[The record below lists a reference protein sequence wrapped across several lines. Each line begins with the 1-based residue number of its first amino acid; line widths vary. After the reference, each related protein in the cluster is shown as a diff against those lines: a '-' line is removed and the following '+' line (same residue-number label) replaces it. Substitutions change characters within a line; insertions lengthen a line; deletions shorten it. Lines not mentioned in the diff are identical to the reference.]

1 MYKLWAYTSIKLFK
15 HKELWAVG
23 AVMLFILSLPVL
35 AFASVF
41 NLTTVSNPGVTLYT
55 GPGYAGDGYAFGNC
69 TYWADMRRAQ
79 IGEPIP
85 NNWGNAITWAT
96 NAALDGYVVDH
107 TPSYGAIWQ
116 WPQAPGGLGH
126 VAFVEQV
133 NPDGSYVISEMNA
146 AGFDEV
152 DNRTYPA
159 SSDQDYNFIHTQAAL

>member
-1 MYKLWAYTSIKLFK
+1 
-15 HKELWAVG
+15 
-23 AVMLFILSLPVL
+23 
-35 AFASVF
+35 
-41 NLTTVSNPGVTLYT
+41 
-55 GPGYAGDGYAFGNC
+55 GYAGDGYAFGNC
-69 TYWADMRRAQ
+69 TYWAAMRRAQ

-107 TPSYGAIWQ
+107 TPSYGAVWQ

-133 NPDGSYVISEMNA
+133 YPDGSYEISEMNA

-159 SSDQDYNFIHTQAAL
+159 SSDQDY